1 MAIGKAIEA
10 ADNLSDTT
18 KQVYQER
25 LAKMQSELKLPPNRL
40 VRQPIKTLDWIK
52 QHSDSLQ
59 TQKSY
64 LAAILALF
72 KYVPK
77 LKEKEARKYT
87 QFSNAFQDIQNQ
99 LDAQAKTNQPTQKQ
113 RQALISWSE
122 IIAARDKQKHSAR
135 LLLAMYTYIPPLRS
149 DFDRVYIY
157 TSPQTQPIHPNYILL
172 NDPTPRLV
180 LHQYKTAKS
189 MGPLTSPLPPE
200 LVTEIKNSLLEEP
213 RDWLFTNRY
222 HKPYDN
228 PASFTRWANRTLL
241 TVFNK
246 PITISILRHIYI
258 SQLDFNKLSIA
269 EKEDI
274 GKRMGHHLGMQD
286 RYRLIRP
293 FGSD

>member
-87 QFSNAFQDIQNQ
+87 LFSNAFQDIQNQ
-99 LDAQAKTNQPTQKQ
+99 LDAQANQSTHPKANTCPHLLVWDHCRPRQTKTLRPAATCHVHLYSSFAQ
-113 RQALISWSE
+113 RLWPS
-122 IIAARDKQKHSAR
+122 
-135 LLLAMYTYIPPLRS
+135 LYLYIPPVPTHPPQLHPAQRPN
-149 DFDRVYIY
+149 
-157 TSPQTQPIHPNYILL
+157 PQTRPPSIQNRKKHGSSDQPTPTRTRHRNKKQPARRATRLAVHQPIPQALWQPRQFHPLGQ
-172 NDPTPRLV
+172 P
-180 LHQYKTAKS
+180 H
-189 MGPLTSPLPPE
+189 
-200 LVTEIKNSLLEEP
+200 
-213 RDWLFTNRY
+213 
-222 HKPYDN
+222 
-228 PASFTRWANRTLL
+228 PA
-241 TVFNK
+241 
-246 PITISILRHIYI
+246 
-258 SQLDFNKLSIA
+258 
-269 EKEDI
+269 
-274 GKRMGHHLGMQD
+274 HHL
-286 RYRLIRP
+286 R
-293 FGSD
+293 